1 MWNEDGNQL
10 EFGIS
15 PSSSQIPNA
24 KLKKE
29 ISSHKLKS
37 K

>member
-15 PSSSQIPNA
+15 PSSGQIPNE

-29 ISSHKLKS
+29 IANQKTKS